1 MKLIGIDTG
10 TTTISGIVMEHNIG
24 NNAELIEAKTIANDS
39 FLPTANDWEKI
50 PRCRA
55 DYKKGKG
62 FIGLFSRPVSG
73 SEEDRAYGSD
83 AWDLVCG

>member
-1 MKLIGIDTG
+1 MKLIGIDIG

-24 NNAELIEAKTIANDS
+24 NNAELIEAKTITNDS

-50 PRCRA
+50 QDA
-55 DYKKGKG
+55 DKKGKG

>member
-1 MKLIGIDTG
+1 MKLIGIDIG

-39 FLPTANDWEKI
+39 FLPTANDWESEKDGHFL
-50 PRCRA
+50 A
-55 DYKKGKG
+55 VEGKG

>member
-1 MKLIGIDTG
+1 MKLIGIDIG

-50 PRCRA
+50 QDA
-55 DYKKGKG
+55 EQIIKKFPELICFWMTIHLK
-62 FIGLFSRPVSG
+62 I
-73 SEEDRAYGSD
+73 
-83 AWDLVCG
+83 

>member
-1 MKLIGIDTG
+1 MKLIGIDIG

-50 PRCRA
+50 HHWYYVWCNHRSGDFRI
-55 DYKKGKG
+55 
-62 FIGLFSRPVSG
+62 FSSRLFF
-73 SEEDRAYGSD
+73 
-83 AWDLVCG
+83 